1 MGIDMK
7 SILFLLL
14 LCSITYGCGTDENGT
29 VDNGHS
35 EQQDFLALSYNVA
48 GLPEPLSSS
57 QPSIYIP
64 QISPLLNS
72 YDLVLVQEDFWYHN
86 ELSAQAEHPYESESM
101 WEQPDWFHMGDG
113 LNRFSVFPLGALT
126 RITWIRCS
134 GFLDCSSDCLT
145 TKGFSVSEIQLAA
158 GISVDVYNLHMDAGS
173 CDGDIVARRV
183 QTEQLVEE
191 INIRSSGK
199 AVIVAGDTNLKFSRP
214 DDRVSLDFLLLE
226 TGLQD
231 ACRFLECGNEIID
244 RIMFRSSDLVSL
256 TPLSWELPQ
265 EFIDAEGNDLSD
277 HMPVSVRFSWEGN

>member
-1 MGIDMK
+1 MK
-7 SILFLLL
+7 LILFLLL
-14 LCSITYGCGTDENGT
+14 VWTMTYGCGTDESGT
-29 VDNGHS
+29 VDNGHLKQ
-35 EQQDFLALSYNVA
+35 EDFLTLTYNVA

-57 QPSIYIP
+57 QPSVNIP

-86 ELSAQAEHPYESESM
+86 ELTAQAEHPYQSEPM
-101 WEQPDWFHMGDG
+101 WEQPDWLHMGDG

-126 RITWIRCS
+126 RITWIECS
-134 GFLDCSSDCLT
+134 GFLNCSSDCLT
-145 TKGFSVSEIQLAA
+145 TKGFSVSEIELAD

-173 CDGDIVARRV
+173 CEGDIVARRV
-183 QTEQLVEE
+183 QTEQLVDE

-199 AVIVAGDTNLKFSRP
+199 AVIVAGDTNLKFSRA
-214 DDRVSLDFLLLE
+214 DDMVSLDFLLLE

-256 TPLSWELPQ
+256 TPLSWELPP

-277 HMPVSVRFSWEGN
+277 HIPVSVRFGWEGN

>member
-1 MGIDMK
+1 MK
-7 SILFLLL
+7 FILFLVLVY
-14 LCSITYGCGTDENGT
+14 SMTYGCGTDESGT
-29 VDNGHS
+29 ADNGHLGR
-35 EQQDFLALSYNVA
+35 QDFLALSYNVA

-57 QPSIYIP
+57 QPSVNIP
-64 QISPLLNS
+64 QISALINS

-86 ELSAQAEHPYESESM
+86 ELTAQAEHPYQSESM
-101 WEQPDWFHMGDG
+101 WEQPDWLHMGDG
-113 LNRFSVFPLGALT
+113 LNRFSVFPLSALT
-126 RITWIRCS
+126 RITWIECS

-145 TKGFSVSEIQLAA
+145 TKGFSVAEIQLAD
-158 GISVDVYNLHMDAGS
+158 GILVDVYNLHMDAGS
-173 CDGDIVARRV
+173 CDGDIVTRRV

-214 DDRVSLDFLLLE
+214 DDMVSLDFLLLE

-256 TPLSWELPQ
+256 TPLSWELPP

-277 HMPVSVRFSWEGN
+277 HIPVSVRFGWEGN